1 MDSNSNELDFI
12 YYFNKSLILIEHVDI
27 YYQKQILDDIKR
39 TTNELNNLFSKNY
52 FDCEEKRKNKLLET
66 INKYL
71 DDTINNQIIY
81 LINIYK
87 RENQKD
93 ILNNCE
99 KKLRNI
105 LEIEKDKLDNKLN
118 KKISN
123 SVDNVKDKLYKN
135 INYSESNTKNIEYL
149 IQEKIEYFFIKFEK
163 QIKNDIDSII
173 NDQLYNDINSKIE
186 INNSK
191 IQEKV
196 ENFLKIF
203 FKDENFY
210 KKIINK
216 VKVDLNEI
224 YSYINENNEIISDY
238 KKIKKLID
246 HNENNLKNIER
257 NIEKNIFKTIN
268 TTLENKIVLLSNIF
282 NEKISNI
289 MVDFD
294 RKFKNNDYAYNNVG
308 YRDIEKK
315 MNNLNFSKNN
325 FKIEFDKENNEIKL
339 YYFGELI
346 SNTKINIKG
355 MIGPK
360 GPQGIKGEKGDV
372 SIIRKIEIN
381 KDSTYKFTIQSGTN
395 IYDIN
400 SDSKIPHGPSG
411 PKGDKGEPG
420 DVNIK
425 LNWNQDDVIKIN
437 KENLNNLNF
446 LKSISV
452 GENSHCMENDS
463 LSIGSGICYKEN
475 SITLGN
481 NSKTLNENSIA
492 FFGSTIG
499 KNSFSFLSENVEENS
514 FSVGDFSNDNY
525 NIESIHLNSKKIF
538 LNCDEL
544 VLNENKIKDKKILNL
559 EERINKL
566 ESEILLIN
574 S

>member
-1 MDSNSNELDFI
+1 MNSNSNELDFI

-27 YYQKQILDDIKR
+27 YYQKQILDDIKK

-66 INKYL
+66 INRYL

-87 RENQKD
+87 KDNQHI

-105 LEIEKDKLDNKLN
+105 LEDEKSKLDNKLN
-118 KKISN
+118 KKIST
-123 SVDNVKDKLYKN
+123 SVDSVKNNLYKN
-135 INYSESNTKNIEYL
+135 INYSDHSTKNIEYL
-149 IQEKIEYFFIKFEK
+149 IQEKVEHFFIQFENK
-163 QIKNDIDSII
+163 IKKDIDYVI

-191 IQEKV
+191 LQEKV

-216 VKVDLNEI
+216 VKDDLNEI
-224 YSYINENNEIISDY
+224 YSYIDENNEIINDY

-246 HNENNLKNIER
+246 HNENNLKH
-257 NIEKNIFKTIN
+257 IEKNIFKKIN
-268 TTLENKIVLLSNIF
+268 TTLENKVVLLSNIF
-282 NEKISNI
+282 NEKISSLMIN
-289 MVDFD
+289 VDNKLKNNVNNNSND
-294 RKFKNNDYAYNNVG
+294 NFKN
-308 YRDIEKK
+308 IENKI
-315 MNNLNFSKNN
+315 NTFNFSKNN
-325 FKIEFDKENNEIKL
+325 FKIDFDKESNEIKL
-339 YYFGELI
+339 YYFNELI
-346 SNTKINIKG
+346 SNTRINIKG

-360 GPQGIKGEKGDV
+360 GPQGTKGEKGDL
-372 SIIRKIEIN
+372 SIIRKIEVN
-381 KDSTYKFTIQSGTN
+381 KDNTYKFTIQSGTN

-400 SDSKIPHGPSG
+400 SDSKIPVGPSG

-425 LNWNQDDVIKIN
+425 LNWNQEDVIKIN
-437 KENLNNLNF
+437 KENQNNLNF
-446 LKSISV
+446 LKSISI
-452 GENSHCMENDS
+452 GDNSHCMENNS

-499 KNSFSFLSENVEENS
+499 KNSFSFLSENVQENS
-514 FSVGDFSNDNY
+514 FSIGDLINDEY
-525 NIESIHLNSKKIF
+525 NIENIHLNSKKIF

-544 VLNENKIKDKKILNL
+544 ILNENKLKDKQISNL

-566 ESEILLIN
+566 ESDFLLIN
-574 S
+574 R